1 MTDEITAARAA
12 ELTKKLYSIYMGA
25 KETKPEPELNIPAKE
40 WEKYYD

>member
-12 ELTKKLYSIYMGA
+12 ELTKKLYSIYMGV
-25 KETKPEPELNIPAKE
+25 KESKQEQELNIHVDE